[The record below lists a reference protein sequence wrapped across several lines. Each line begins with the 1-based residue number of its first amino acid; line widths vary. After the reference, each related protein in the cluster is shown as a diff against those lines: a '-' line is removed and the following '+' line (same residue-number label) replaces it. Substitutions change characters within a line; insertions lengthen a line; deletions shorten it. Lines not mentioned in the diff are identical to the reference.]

1 VYQRARVNMHGHGRR
16 DRTRILRLMGLPNVA
31 RYPEATVT
39 RDETSVLIRFSG
51 PYYGEQEMSVPLQ
64 YVGGDAEEAELRLLA
79 QLQQI
84 GYTVRREEGNLPDQ

>member
-1 VYQRARVNMHGHGRR
+1 
-16 DRTRILRLMGLPNVA
+16 MGLPNVT

-64 YVGGDAEEAELRLLA
+64 YVEGDAEETELRLLA